1 MAGHLAA
8 AVPGRLEELLVDQPH
23 QLQRTLTLPRT
34 TMGRPAD
41 ADELALSADR
51 QHGVSRIDLSR
62 LRSTRHSSGGFA
74 QEIPLHHKLAD
85 PGMEPVDLAL
95 LVGRDSFAL
104 PEIARNPGYP
114 RSMLKPDHYRIGRSR
129 PDRRLPWAPGQG
141 QPISLQKT

>member
-1 MAGHLAA
+1 MAQAAQMAGHLAA
-8 AVPGRLEELLVDQPH
+8 AVPRRLEEQLVDQPH
-23 QLQRTLTLPRT
+23 QLQRTLALPRT

-104 PEIARNPGYP
+104 PEIARNPGYH
-114 RSMLKPDHYRIGRSR
+114 SVD
-129 PDRRLPWAPGQG
+129 AEA
-141 QPISLQKT
+141 